1 MGGKGEDFV
10 PQRKNGEEIVSAHLQ
25 LRDCAI
31 ITWRGSGLEN
41 KKGGIGENINKRE
54 GGWMQNLIHTGEALL
69 FLSFLQ
75 TGKVVE
81 ELLEFKYKY

>member
-31 ITWRGSGLEN
+31 ITWGGEWVGKLE
-41 KKGGIGENINKRE
+41 GGIGENNNKRE

-69 FLSFLQ
+69 FRFC
-75 TGKVVE
+75 K
-81 ELLEFKYKY
+81 LEK